1 MIKIFRVI
9 SIILTLAIMILIF
22 CLSSQN
28 AQASSKT
35 SGGLIEKVLN
45 VVYPNFENLQTEEK
59 ENIIS
64 NFQYIVRKTAH
75 FSIYFAL
82 GICVLMSI
90 ITYCNLRLYVR
101 IVLSGIICIIY
112 AASDELH
119 QLYVAGRSCELFDV
133 FIDAIGS
140 ILGILIGYFLYRFIL
155 IYIRK
160 KRRKNNA

>member
-1 MIKIFRVI
+1 MIKFFRVI

-22 CLSSQN
+22 SMSSQVAKVSN
-28 AQASSKT
+28 KT

-64 NFQYIVRKTAH
+64 NFQYVVRKTAH

-140 ILGILIGYFLYRFIL
+140 ILGILIGYFLYRLML

-160 KRRKNNA
+160 KRRENNA

>member
-1 MIKIFRVI
+1 MGK
-9 SIILTLAIMILIF
+9 L
-22 CLSSQN
+22 LSCRDDDRLG
-28 AQASSKT
+28 KT

-101 IVLSGIICIIY
+101 MVLSGIICIIY

>member
-1 MIKIFRVI
+1 
-9 SIILTLAIMILIF
+9 MILIF

-82 GICVLMSI
+82 SKYLCYEETAFNTKL
-90 ITYCNLRLYVR
+90 L
-101 IVLSGIICIIY
+101 Y
-112 AASDELH
+112 AALPSCS
-119 QLYVAGRSCELFDV
+119 GRL
-133 FIDAIGS
+133 
-140 ILGILIGYFLYRFIL
+140 
-155 IYIRK
+155 
-160 KRRKNNA
+160 